1 MLLFGKSVIGGS
13 VPDTDGSALLRRRI
27 GRKLTAL
34 RKEAGLSQERAAAL
48 LQRSPATIHRIEA
61 GDHRVKF
68 RDIEVKAMCELY
80 EASADDRADLLALAA
95 ETRSNG
101 ASAWWHDYTN
111 TSLPSWFGLF
121 VRLEASADRIRN
133 YEPESV
139 PGLLQTRAYAREVT
153 GVPQGLIDEQEVDR
167 QVDFRVER
175 QRLLSNPRP
184 PHLSIVLSE
193 AVLRRAVGG
202 PEVMRAQL
210 QHLLDV
216 TRSPSVSL
224 RVLSFEAGVHGG
236 MNSAFTILQF
246 PALPGSSEPL
256 EPPLVYVDSLT
267 GALYLNKLT
276 EVAAYELAWNDVTSR
291 ALDEH
296 SSRKLITE
304 VMEVFTRG

>member
-1 MLLFGKSVIGGS
+1 M
-13 VPDTDGSALLRRRI
+13 PDTDGSALLRRRI

-34 RKEAGLSQERAAAL
+34 RKEAGLSQEKAAAL

-95 ETRSNG
+95 ETRSSG

-121 VRLEASADRIRN
+121 VRLEASAERSRE
-133 YEPESV
+133 YEPESM
-139 PGLLQTRAYAREVT
+139 PGLLQIREYAREVT
-153 GVPQGLIDEQEVDR
+153 GVPRGLINEAEVDR
-167 QVDFRVER
+167 QVNFRMER
-175 QRLLSNPRP
+175 QRLLVAPRP
-184 PHLSIVLSE
+184 PYLEFILSE

-202 PEVMRAQL
+202 REVMTAQL

-216 TRSPSVSL
+216 TRSPSVAV
-224 RVLSFEAGVHGG
+224 RVLPFDAGVHGG
-236 MNSAFTILQF
+236 MTSAFTILEF
-246 PALPGSSEPL
+246 PPVTPGSTEPL

-267 GALYLNKLT
+267 GALYLDKPT
-276 EVAAYELAWNDVTSR
+276 EVAAYELAWNDLASR
-291 ALDEH
+291 ALDEET
-296 SSRKLITE
+296 SRKLVTE
-304 VMEVFTRG
+304 VMEAFDRG